1 VGARG
6 TRGRAAVIY
15 EVSVGDRRLRV
26 ELAADGGFLVDD
38 VVVAAESVEI
48 ARKRQWSVRIAGR
61 SHEVTVLT
69 HDPLR
74 LLVDGRETRASA
86 LDERAAAASRGTT
99 GGRGGRH
106 ELRAPMPGLLK
117 TVHVA
122 EGDVV
127 ERNAPLMTLEA
138 MKMENELL
146 APARGRVVQLAVGA
160 GTKVEGGAVLAVLEE
175 AE

>member
-1 VGARG
+1 M
-6 TRGRAAVIY
+6 IY

-26 ELAADGGFLVDD
+26 EVVADGRFLIDD
-38 VVVAAESVEI
+38 AVVAAEMTEV
-48 ARKRQWSVRIAGR
+48 RRGRQWSVRIAGR
-61 SHEVTVLT
+61 SHEVTLLT
-69 HDPLR
+69 NEPLR
-74 LLVDGRETRASA
+74 LLVDGTETTAGA
-86 LDERAAAASRGTT
+86 LDERAASAARGA
-99 GGRGGRH
+99 GAVRGGRH

-127 ERNAPLMTLEA
+127 ESGAPLMTLEA

-146 APARGRVVQLAVGA
+146 APARGRVVRLAVGPGA
-160 GTKVEGGAVLAVLEE
+160 KVEGGEMLVVLEE

>member
-1 VGARG
+1 MDV
-6 TRGRAAVIY
+6 
-15 EVSVGDRRLRV
+15 
-26 ELAADGGFLVDD
+26 LVDD
-38 VVVAAESVEI
+38 AVVAAEIAEI
-48 ARKRQWSVRIAGR
+48 ARGRQWLVRIAGR

-74 LLVDGRETRASA
+74 LLVDGDEVEASA
-86 LDERAAAASRGTT
+86 LDERAAAAARGA
-99 GGRGGRH
+99 GSVGGGRH

-127 ERNAPLMTLEA
+127 ERDAPLMTLEA

-146 APARGRVVQLAVGA
+146 APARGRVVRLAVGT
-160 GTKVEGGAVLAVLEE
+160 GTKVEGGALLAVLEE
-175 AE
+175 TE

>member
-1 VGARG
+1 M
-6 TRGRAAVIY
+6 
-15 EVSVGDRRLRV
+15 SVGDRRVRV
-26 ELAADGGFLVDD
+26 DLGPDGRFLIDD
-38 VVVAAESVEI
+38 SVVAAEAAEI
-48 ARKRQWSVRIAGR
+48 VRGRQWSVRLAGR

-74 LLVDGRETRASA
+74 LLVDGIEVSA
-86 LDERAAAASRGTT
+86 TAIDERAAAASRGAAAV
-99 GGRGGRH
+99 RGGRH

-117 TVHVA
+117 TLHVA

-127 ERNAPLMTLEA
+127 EAGAPLMTLEA

-146 APARGRVVQLAVGA
+146 APARGRVVRLAVAA
-160 GTKVEGGAVLAVLEE
+160 GTKVEGGAMLAVLEE

>member
-1 VGARG
+1 
-6 TRGRAAVIY
+6 VIY

-26 ELAADGGFLVDD
+26 EVVADGRFFIDD
-38 VVVAAESVEI
+38 AVVAAEMTEV
-48 ARKRQWSVRIAGR
+48 RRGRQWSVRIAGR
-61 SHEVTVLT
+61 SHEVTLLT
-69 HDPLR
+69 NEPLR
-74 LLVDGRETRASA
+74 LLVDGTETTAGA
-86 LDERAAAASRGTT
+86 LDERAASAARGA
-99 GGRGGRH
+99 GAARGGRH

-127 ERNAPLMTLEA
+127 ESGAPLMTLEA

-146 APARGRVVQLAVGA
+146 APARGRVVRLAVGPGA
-160 GTKVEGGAVLAVLEE
+160 KVEGGEMLVVLEE

>member
-1 VGARG
+1 
-6 TRGRAAVIY
+6 VIY
-15 EVSVGDRRLRV
+15 EVSVGERRLRV
-26 ELAADGGFLVDD
+26 DLGADGRFLVDD
-38 VVVAAESVEI
+38 AVVPAEMAEI
-48 ARKRQWSVRIAGR
+48 VRGRQWSVRLGEH

-74 LLVDGRETRASA
+74 LLVDGRETEASA
-86 LDERAAAASRGTT
+86 VDERAAAAARGASASH
-99 GGRGGRH
+99 GGRH

-127 ERNAPLMTLEA
+127 ERDAPLMTLEA

-146 APARGRVVQLAVGA
+146 APARGRVVRLAVGA
-160 GTKVEGGAVLAVLEE
+160 GTKVEGGAMLAVLEE

>member
-1 VGARG
+1 M
-6 TRGRAAVIY
+6 IY

-26 ELAADGGFLVDD
+26 EIVADGRFLIDD
-38 VVVAAESVEI
+38 AVVAAEAVET
-48 ARKRQWSVRIAGR
+48 RRGRQWSVRIAGR
-61 SHEVTVLT
+61 SHEVTLLT
-69 HDPLR
+69 GDPLR
-74 LLVDGRETRASA
+74 LLVDGTETTASA
-86 LDERAAAASRGTT
+86 LDERAAAVSRGA
-99 GGRGGRH
+99 GAARGGRH

-127 ERNAPLMTLEA
+127 ESGAPLMTLEA

-146 APARGRVVQLAVGA
+146 APARGRVVRLAVAAGA
-160 GTKVEGGAVLAVLEE
+160 KVEGGAVLVVLED